1 MSISIRTL
9 KKDNYVYNTLR
20 LKLEDSVTVKTAV
33 NNKSVFLSNPKII
46 QHSGKSVDGEEVTK
60 LGQGRIYELS
70 FGTICPDKDIVLVS
84 VNPALS
90 LSCVVSNPGVINA
103 KSLQNLSIPIYT
115 VKQTDISELDW
126 IVALYVLA

>member
-60 LGQGRIYELS
+60 LGQGRIYELH
-70 FGTICPDKDIVLVS
+70 FGTICPDKDLVLVS